1 MQAPSEAE
9 AQCAV
14 LCSADKVYAVSTED
28 MDVLT
33 FGTKKVARN
42 LMVPAAA
49 KKPILEFD
57 LDKAR
62 ACMRVFECGQSAG
75 MCSCARA

>member
-1 MQAPSEAE
+1 
-9 AQCAV
+9 
-14 LCSADKVYAVSTED
+14 

-42 LMVPAAA
+42 LMVPIAA

-57 LDKAR
+57 LDKVRLAI
-62 ACMRVFECGQSAG
+62 G
-75 MCSCARA
+75 